1 MWPWYC
7 YVIAAIFILSITI
20 GIPFYDYCISLKEY
34 KEKEKMKKKSVL
46 DMMLDGWCD
55 GCDGDPA
62 ACYECGKCMSE
73 DKEDEDEEK
82 SV

>member
-1 MWPWYC
+1 MYWYIPVAIL
-7 YVIAAIFILSITI
+7 VILVSVGVPIWDHIIA
-20 GIPFYDYCISLKEY
+20 YKER

-62 ACYECGKCMSE
+62 ACYECGKCISE
-73 DKEDEDEEK
+73 SKEDEDEEK
-82 SV
+82 FV